1 MDMRDMRTSKLRW
14 ALVAAAVLGLASQMA
29 AATTD
34 NLQNLATTGGS
45 LTIGD
50 KTFSNFD
57 FLASGL
63 TSFDASQIQVT
74 ASVAGGT
81 YFLTWGGN
89 MSLVSGS
96 GSPVSADLLLNY
108 TVTAATGLIDM
119 IDQQYTG
126 SAQPTGGAFLAID
139 ETVRDTNG
147 NLVANS
153 HLDGNDMSDP
163 SAEPGDN
170 LHINPALATIDVT
183 KDIAFAIVDGGFISI
198 SEIRQSFHQIPEAGA
213 MSMFVLG
220 SAILGFVVRQKL
232 RPKLPL

>member
-1 MDMRDMRTSKLRW
+1 MDMRNMRTSKLRW
-14 ALVAAAVLGLASQMA
+14 ALAAAVALGLASQTE

-34 NLQNLATTGGS
+34 NLQNLTTTGGS

-63 TSFDASQIQVT
+63 TSFDASKIQVT
-74 ASVAGGT
+74 ASFAGGT
-81 YFLTWGGN
+81 YYLTWGGN

-96 GSPVSADLLLNY
+96 GAPATADLLLNY
-108 TVTAATGLIDM
+108 RVTAATGMINM
-119 IDQQYTG
+119 IDQQFTG
-126 SAQPTGGAFLAID
+126 SVQPPGGAFLAID

-153 HLDGNDMSDP
+153 HLDANDLSDP

-170 LHINPALATIDVT
+170 LLISPAQHIIDVT
-183 KDIAFAIVDGGFISI
+183 KDIAFGIVNGGFISI
-198 SEIRQSFHQIPEAGA
+198 SEIRQSFDQIPEPDTTPMLVVG
-213 MSMFVLG
+213 LG
-220 SAILGFVVRQKL
+220 ILGFVVRQKL
-232 RPKLPL
+232 RPKLPI

>member
-14 ALVAAAVLGLASQMA
+14 ALVAAVALGLASQTG

-34 NLQNLATTGGS
+34 NLQNLTTTGGS

-50 KTFSNFD
+50 KTFSNFN

-63 TSFDASQIQVT
+63 TSFDASKIQVT
-74 ASVAGGT
+74 ASFAGGT

-96 GSPVSADLLLNY
+96 GAPVSADLLLNY
-108 TVTAATGLIDM
+108 RVTAAAGMIDR
-119 IDQQYTG
+119 IDQQFTG
-126 SAQPTGGAFLAID
+126 SVQPTGGAFIAID
-139 ETVRDTNG
+139 ETVRDING

-153 HLDGNDMSDP
+153 HLDANDISDP

-170 LHINPALATIDVT
+170 LNLTPAQQIIDVT
-183 KDIAFAIVDGGFISI
+183 KDIAFGIVNGGMISV
-198 SEIRQSFHQIPEAGA
+198 SEIRQSFHQIPEPGTTP
-213 MSMFVLG
+213 MLVVGLG
-220 SAILGFVVRQKL
+220 ILGFVVRQKI